1 MKKGDI
7 VRRKTTD
14 ETFVGS
20 YYCIVEVGV
29 KHVYALKLNSADDNQ
44 YVLKKHDFCKV
55 PILKIRVANKIHNS
69 IESLENNTCKT
80 IKHVLSKQWENV
92 IDINPHIICI
102 VNNVGQ
108 KPMYFIYKSG
118 EKVLRHTIEYT
129 STGVLTTRTYM
140 IKITLGHRIL

>member
-1 MKKGDI
+1 MKVGDI

-14 ETFVGS
+14 KTFVGS

-29 KHVYALKLNSADDNQ
+29 KHVYALKLNSADDNP

-69 IESLENNTCKT
+69 IESLKNNTCKT

-118 EKVLRHTIEYT
+118 EKVVRHTVEYT
-129 STGVLTTRTYM
+129 STGVLTTRTHM

>member
-1 MKKGDI
+1 MKAGDI
-7 VRRKTTD
+7 VRRKIGYKI
-14 ETFVGS
+14 FVGS
-20 YYCIVEVGV
+20 YYYVLQVGE
-29 KHVYALKLNSADDNQ
+29 KYTCALKLNSDDN
-44 YVLKKHDFCKV
+44 KHHFLIKRDFCKV
-55 PILKIRVANKIHNS
+55 PILKIRVKNKTYNN

-92 IDINPHIICI
+92 IDTNPHIICI
-102 VNNVGQ
+102 VNNFGQ

-118 EKVLRHTIEYT
+118 EKVVRHTVEYT